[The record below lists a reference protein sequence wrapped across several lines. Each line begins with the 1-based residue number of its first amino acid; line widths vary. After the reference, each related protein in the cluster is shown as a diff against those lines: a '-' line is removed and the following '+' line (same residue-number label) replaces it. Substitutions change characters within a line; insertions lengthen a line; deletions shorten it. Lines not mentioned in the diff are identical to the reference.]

1 MAFSFVGVMPS
12 IGMKVEAA
20 GTADSI
26 ISVASNE
33 IGNGLSKY
41 TKEMGMINNS
51 YTYAWCAAF
60 VSWCGAHSGS
70 SDVISKTASCYN
82 QYYNSSGARH
92 WVVNDKSY
100 KPVKGDLIYFDWNA
114 TGAKN
119 SNFDHVGIVV
129 SYNAST
135 NKITTIEGNYGNSG
149 SANNKVVKTTRDYN
163 NKVKCFLTPKYSNS
177 NLPSASYIHC
187 SAGTNYTPTSIWWE
201 KSDRTTDY
209 DVKIWR
215 NKLWEGDAYKILWS
229 MKGLECKVELPSG
242 YYEAYVESRN
252 SQGSTMSQNVIKFT
266 VQDGNP
272 VDLGTNFYAYII
284 NTAIWKPLNND
295 SYNVCIRD
303 ENGAASQVWKFERQG
318 DKSYKIINCKDNNV
332 LDVHNFGTTNGTNVA
347 VCGSNDTNAQRWFIY
362 GEPAS
367 FYLKAKCGNLV
378 LDVNGGSSDNGT
390 NVQMW
395 TLNYSAAQKFQIYQ
409 LNKAGASTLSVTSGT
424 SYTNTKLS
432 WTKSNDTTK
441 YVIKIWKNK
450 AWEGNTFKEYSTTD
464 TAWNITLPEGTYQA
478 YVDSCNNYSYTC
490 SNVVTFKV
498 EKGICSHTWG
508 NWTTTKNATCTAD
521 GQKIRKCSVCGK
533 TETSAIAK
541 TGHKYE
547 SKVIAPT
554 CTAKGYTLYT
564 CSICKNSYKDKYTN
578 EIAHKWTDWT
588 TSKNATCTA
597 DGQKIR
603 KCSVCG
609 KTETSAIAKT
619 GHKYESKVIAPT
631 CTAKGYTL
639 YTCSICKNSYKDKY
653 INAKGHSFE
662 CKDENGS
669 KIYTCS
675 GCQFSYSV
683 TFKGE
688 GTEASP
694 YLIANKNDLLCL
706 SELMQKET
714 TALLF
719 RSKHYLQTNDIDL
732 QNMEWIPLGVFY
744 VNDNATG
751 MYFEEGFVYDG
762 GNHNIFNL
770 NVNGGRVFAGLF
782 GKVNNGT
789 IKNLSVY
796 GNVNSTTKENN
807 CATGGIVGELGY
819 TGKVINCSFI
829 GNVTGLNNSGGI
841 VGKMWRGGTIE
852 NCYSRGNIE
861 GVRHAGGIAAFM
873 HQSDQTYTINY
884 IIKNCYFA
892 GTVKNENGGG
902 ICGAWISEGK
912 SSGNDTEKIENCYYL
927 KSSAEKGLGSGS
939 ITKDDSTA
947 LISPMLKQISE
958 DLGSSFAEK
967 TYDSVN
973 KGYPVFTW
981 QTPSKVKG
989 DIDNNGNVN
998 VSDAVTVQKCLTGKC
1013 MVTDGQ
1019 YVTADMN
1026 DDGMVNVFD
1035 MILVRRTLGIK

>member
-1 MAFSFVGVMPS
+1 MIFSLMGVMPE
-12 IGMKVEAA
+12 IDMKVEAA

-135 NKITTIEGNYGNSG
+135 NKITTIEGNYGNNG

-564 CSICKNSYKDKYTN
+564 CSICKNSYKDKY
-578 EIAHKWTDWT
+578 
-588 TSKNATCTA
+588 
-597 DGQKIR
+597 
-603 KCSVCG
+603 
-609 KTETSAIAKT
+609 
-619 GHKYESKVIAPT
+619 
-631 CTAKGYTL
+631 
-639 YTCSICKNSYKDKY
+639 

-688 GTEASP
+688 GTEETP

-744 VNDNATG
+744 VDDKITG

-770 NVNGGRVFAGLF
+770 NVNGGRIFSGLF
-782 GKVNNGT
+782 GKINNGT
-789 IKNLSVY
+789 VKNLAVY
-796 GNVNSTTKENN
+796 GNVKNEYNHYPSHYR
-807 CATGGIVGELGY
+807 ATGGIVGELGY

-829 GNVTGLNNSGGI
+829 GNVVSNDCSGGI

-852 NCYSRGNIE
+852 NCYCRGNIE
-861 GVRHAGGIAAFM
+861 GKEHSGGIAAFM
-873 HQSDQTYTINY
+873 NQGDQEYIINY
-884 IIKNCYFA
+884 SIKNCYFA
-892 GTVKNENGGG
+892 GSVKNENAGA
-902 ICGAWISEGK
+902 ICGGWLSEGK

-981 QTPSKVKG
+981 QAPSKVKG

-1026 DDGMVNVFD
+1026 DDGTVNVFD
-1035 MILVRRTLGIK
+1035 MILIRRTLGIK

>member
-1 MAFSFVGVMPS
+1 MKKRMFNLFIALVMAFSFVGVMPE
-12 IGMKVEAA
+12 IDMKVEAA

-163 NKVKCFLTPKYSNS
+163 NKVKCFLTPKYSN
-177 NLPSASYIHC
+177 
-187 SAGTNYTPTSIWWE
+187 
-201 KSDRTTDY
+201 
-209 DVKIWR
+209 
-215 NKLWEGDAYKILWS
+215 
-229 MKGLECKVELPSG
+229 
-242 YYEAYVESRN
+242 
-252 SQGSTMSQNVIKFT
+252 
-266 VQDGNP
+266 P
-272 VDLGTNFYAYII
+272 V
-284 NTAIWKPLNND
+284 P
-295 SYNVCIRD
+295 
-303 ENGAASQVWKFERQG
+303 
-318 DKSYKIINCKDNNV
+318 
-332 LDVHNFGTTNGTNVA
+332 
-347 VCGSNDTNAQRWFIY
+347 
-362 GEPAS
+362 P
-367 FYLKAKCGNLV
+367 
-378 LDVNGGSSDNGT
+378 
-390 NVQMW
+390 
-395 TLNYSAAQKFQIYQ
+395 
-409 LNKAGASTLSVTSGT
+409 
-424 SYTNTKLS
+424 TNTKVSIDKYYYYVGENVTFNLS
-432 WTKSNDTTK
+432 SNGGTAYTIGIDAENSTRTRIDTKETKEKSYTRTFSKPGKYSCYITSYNEAGLNDSSRIYFEVYNSKPTNATVSLDKYYYYAGESVVFHFSSVLGFSYTIGIDEENGTRTRIDTK
-441 YVIKIWKNK
+441 D
-450 AWEGNTFKEYSTTD
+450 TKE
-464 TAWNITLPEGTYQA
+464 
-478 YVDSCNNYSYTC
+478 NNYKRIFSKPGKYSCYITTYNVYGLADSKRIYFEIYNSKPSFAKVSLDKNYFDIGENVLFHLSSGEGLCYTVGIDDANGNRIDTQEIKGKSYSRTFSKSGKYSC
-490 SNVVTFKV
+490 YVTTYNNYGLTDSQRIYFEV
-498 EKGICSHTWG
+498 GSHTWG
-508 NWTTTKNATCTAD
+508 NWTTSKNATCTAD

-675 GCQFSYSV
+675 GCQFNYSV

-694 YLIANKNDLLCL
+694 YLITSKQDLLCL
-706 SELMQKET
+706 SELMQNET
-714 TALLF
+714 TAYLF
-719 RSKHYLQTNDIDL
+719 RNKRYLQTNDIDL
-732 QNMEWIPLGVFY
+732 QNMDWTPLGVFY

-751 MYFEEGFVYDG
+751 MYFEEGFVYNG

-796 GNVNSTTKENN
+796 GNVKNEYNHYPSHYR
-807 CATGGIVGELGY
+807 ATGGIVGELGY

-829 GNVTGLNNSGGI
+829 GDVVSNDCSGGI

-852 NCYSRGNIE
+852 NCYCIGNIE
-861 GVRHAGGIAAFM
+861 GKEHSGGIAAFM
-873 HQSDQTYTINY
+873 NQGDQEYIINY
-884 IIKNCYFA
+884 SIKNCYFA
-892 GTVKNENGGG
+892 GSVKNENAGA
-902 ICGAWISEGK
+902 ICGGWLSEGK

-1026 DDGMVNVFD
+1026 DDGMVNIFD
-1035 MILVRRTLGIK
+1035 MILIRRTLGIK